1 MSMTLTETM
10 TNASTPGLIPD
21 APAVTTGEKT
31 PEQLAAEARARS
43 IALFAPPESLDG
55 YIPKPIDVLLDRV
68 VDTGA
73 SDLHL
78 YADKAPWSSLF
89 GQTLPMSSKVL
100 DWKTV
105 TGLLRDMVT
114 DAEWDKFARNRRL
127 DFGYQNPKSRFRAH
141 FGVSHGV
148 PYGVFRTINNVVPDL
163 EDLQVP
169 DIISTFSTF
178 TSGLVLFVG
187 VTGSGK
193 SSLQAGLVKKK
204 NKEDAHKII
213 TIEEPIEYRHTDD
226 KCLITQ
232 REVGPGRVAHFTDE
246 DHVGPGRDVESFEL
260 GVQDAMRE
268 APDMILVGE
277 MRDPATVSAALSA
290 ASSGHLVFS
299 TLHAESTADAPTR
312 ILDGT
317 PVGRV
322 NEVRAQLSRTLR
334 AVVYQRLL
342 PAVGGQGRVAATE
355 VLIMN
360 QAISNMIRNNELEGI
375 AGQLNS
381 KDTGSIPFEVSL
393 ANLVLDGKVM
403 RSVAE
408 KVEIRQGSLAEQLE
422 AGRR

>member
-1 MSMTLTETM
+1 MTM
-10 TNASTPGLIPD
+10 TMPETLESLTP
-21 APAVTTGEKT
+21 A
-31 PEQLAAEARARS
+31 QAAAIRRAEE
-43 IALFAPPESLDG
+43 IAMFSPPESLEG
-55 YIPKPIDVLLDRV
+55 YIPKQIDVLLNRV

-73 SDLHL
+73 SDLHM

-89 GQTLPMSSKVL
+89 GQTLPMTEKIL

-105 TGLLRDMVT
+105 ANLLRDMVS
-114 DAEWDKFARNRRL
+114 DAEWAKFVRTRRL

-148 PYGVFRTINNVVPDL
+148 PYGVFRTINNTVPDL
-163 EDLQVP
+163 EDLKVP
-169 DIISTFSTF
+169 DIIGTFSQF

-193 SSLQAGLVKKK
+193 SSLQAALVKKK
-204 NKEDAHKII
+204 NGEDAHKIV
-213 TIEEPIEYRHTDD
+213 TIEEPIEYRHSDN

-232 REVGPGRVAHFTDE
+232 REVGPGR
-246 DHVGPGRDVESFEL
+246 DVESFAI

-277 MRDPATVSAALSA
+277 MRDPETVSAALSA

-342 PAVGGQGRVAATE
+342 PTVGGKGRVAATE

-360 QAISNMIRNNELEGI
+360 QAIGNMIRMNELEGI

-408 KVEIRQGSLAEQLE
+408 KVEIRDGSLKEQLE